1 MKAGPVNR
9 ALGDIRTVR
18 TSGTQVFLLPK
29 DLTLITMKLIRLKIP
44 SLIPQFPGVGILS
57 NNDALKLIAQSEV
70 LWPSQD
76 YQAKSYVSS
85 YEDYLLQYQRALD
98 NPSAFW
104 QRVADELTWQERG
117 SSFMEGEMPDFS
129 FFPGSYLN
137 VSENCVDRYAMN
149 PLTRNKVALFFEGE
163 NGDKRSVTYL
173 QLYDEIQKFANVL
186 TSLGLK
192 KGDVVSVYM
201 QNLIETY
208 VVLLACFRTGII
220 YNTVFAGFS
229 PDALRERIVS
239 SGAKAV
245 ICSNGSYRRGK
256 VLNLKETVDAAVEGV
271 ESISHVVVFERI
283 KGLQAPMTPGR
294 DLDYEELMT
303 KASASFPPEKM
314 EANEPGLLIFT
325 SGTSG
330 KPKGIVHAGGGFL
343 LGTYAYTKYQLDIR
357 PEDVYWNTADIGWL
371 TSHIFVLVGGLA
383 LGVTTL
389 LYEGAIDYPEPGRL
403 YEVIERY
410 RVNKL
415 FSAPTAYR
423 MMMKHGE
430 ELANRYDLSSI
441 ELMVSVGEPL
451 NPEAW
456 HWVRRV
462 VGGGTA
468 VINNTWGQT
477 ETGGTPLAS
486 FPGATPMKPGSC
498 GVPFFGHEL
507 DVVDM
512 KGNPIPDGTPG
523 YLVVKRPF
531 PSLARDVYGDH
542 ERYLNSYFRHLP
554 GVYFTGDSA
563 VRDSH
568 GQFWVLGRVDDVINV
583 SGHRISTMEMES
595 SLIQHRAVVEAAVV
609 AQPDEVKGTVP
620 IAFVTLERGF
630 AASDELLED
639 LRQQI
644 VRDIG
649 SFARPEKVHFVEAM
663 PKTRSGK
670 IIRRMLR
677 EIIHDGH
684 VQGDITG
691 LEDVDILDKLVSDIQ
706 QNS

>member
-1 MKAGPVNR
+1 
-9 ALGDIRTVR
+9 
-18 TSGTQVFLLPK
+18 
-29 DLTLITMKLIRLKIP
+29 
-44 SLIPQFPGVGILS
+44 
-57 NNDALKLIAQSEV
+57 
-70 LWPSQD
+70 
-76 YQAKSYVSS
+76 
-85 YEDYLLQYQRALD
+85 
-98 NPSAFW
+98 
-104 QRVADELTWQERG
+104 
-117 SSFMEGEMPDFS
+117 MEGAMPDFS

-137 VSENCVDRYAMN
+137 VSVNCVDRHALN
-149 PLTRNKVALFFEGE
+149 PLTKNKVALFFEGE
-163 NGDKRSVTYL
+163 NGERRAVTYL
-173 QLYDEIQKFANVL
+173 QLYDDVQRFANVL

-201 QNLIETY
+201 QNLVETY
-208 VVLLACFRTGII
+208 VVLLACFRTGIV

-256 VLNLKETVDAAVEGV
+256 VLKLKETVDAAVEGADTV
-271 ESISHVVVFERI
+271 EHVIVFQRI
-283 KGLQAPMTPGR
+283 KDLETPMTPVR
-294 DLDYEELMT
+294 DLDFEELMAAQT
-303 KASASFPPEKM
+303 AACPPARI

-343 LGTYAYTKYQLDIR
+343 LGTYAYTKYQLDLR

-389 LYEGAIDYPEPGRL
+389 LYEGAIDYPQPGRL

-430 ELANRYDLSSI
+430 ELAQRYDLSSM

-456 HWVRRV
+456 HFVRRV
-462 VGGGTA
+462 VGGGKA

-507 DVVDM
+507 AVVDADGSPM
-512 KGNPIPDGTPG
+512 PDGTPG

-531 PSLARDVYGDH
+531 PSMARDVYGDR
-542 ERYLNSYFRHLP
+542 ERYLNAYFRHIP

-563 VRDSH
+563 VRDEH
-568 GQFWVLGRVDDVINV
+568 GQYWVLGRVDDVINV
-583 SGHRISTMEMES
+583 AGHRISTMEMES
-595 SLIQHRAVVEAAVV
+595 SLIQHASVVEAAVV

-630 AASDELLED
+630 TASED
-639 LRQQI
+639 LKEALRAQVVQE
-644 VRDIG
+644 IG
-649 SFARPEKVHFVEAM
+649 AFARPSQVYFVDAM

-677 EIIHDGH
+677 EIIREGT
-684 VQGDITG
+684 VTGDVTG
-691 LEDVDILDKLVSDIQ
+691 LEDLEILDKLVTDIQ
-706 QNS
+706 RG